1 MERKSPMPGEIYR
14 HFKNRLYQIVGL
26 ATHSENREKLVIYQ
40 ALYGDFSMYARPYDM
55 FMSEVDRKK
64 YPDVKQRYRFEL
76 LGRAGE
82 EQDDIGINSTD
93 NVNDI
98 NNISNINNNEE
109 IISESS
115 LKSTTDVD
123 VEGTPNPDL
132 LAFLDAETY
141 EEKHKL
147 LVSIRPR
154 ITDRLIN
161 DLAASIDVT
170 VEDGDLETRYRS
182 LLYCVKKMEEFEV
195 TRLR

>member
-14 HFKNRLYQIVGL
+14 HFKNRLYQIVGV
-26 ATHSENREKLVIYQ
+26 ATHSENSERLVIYQ
-40 ALYGDFSMYARPYDM
+40 ALYGDFCMYARPYDM

-76 LGRAGE
+76 MGRAGE
-82 EQDDIGINSTD
+82 EQDDIAINSTD

-98 NNISNINNNEE
+98 NNISNINDNEE

-115 LKSTTDVD
+115 LKNTTDID
-123 VEGTPNPDL
+123 VEETPNPDL

-147 LVSIRPR
+147 LAFMRPR